1 MMIRFLLVHLAM
13 LCIVFAGCDAF
24 FVGFV
29 SNPNGTMSVV
39 GTITIVQLGVIHDPT
54 GLAITF
60 TGVTFVSSGSAVTI
74 NFCGDER
81 NHFPLNLVVQA
92 DFTTGVY
99 CSPLLATTVAT
110 G

>member
-1 MMIRFLLVHLAM
+1 MIRFVLVPVVLLCVVL
-13 LCIVFAGCDAF
+13 AGCDAF

-29 SNPNGTMSVV
+29 SNPNGTMSVA

-60 TGVTFVSSGSAVTI
+60 TGVTFVGSGSAATI
-74 NFCGDER
+74 NFCGDQR
-81 NHFPLNLVVQA
+81 SHFPLNLVVRA

-99 CSPLLATTVAT
+99 CSTLLATTVST

>member
-1 MMIRFLLVHLAM
+1 MIRIFLALLLV
-13 LCIVFAGCDAF
+13 LCIVITACDAI

-54 GLAITF
+54 GFAITF
-60 TGVTFVSSGSAVTI
+60 TGVTFVDSGSAVTV
-74 NFCGDER
+74 NFCGDQR
-81 NHFPLNLVVQA
+81 SHFPLNLVVRA

-99 CSPLLATTVAT
+99 CSTLLATTVSA